1 MKKNF
6 FEYLYLDYE
15 ESQRASN
22 EAPDESAKDEAQ
34 KRFEYRVKRYVYLVN
49 YFLNSNQENPDA
61 RAKLC
66 NFVAKELLRLTN
78 EGCSENNQAAG
89 MNNNSC
95 LSRVTLK
102 VSDMVTP
109 LFISVRDFFFT
120 TISCIPLAG
129 RLFSNKAAMSGFEK
143 FLAVY
148 NESNFLEH
156 LYLNYKES
164 RGGGASKTPD
174 GSAPDGSVKE
184 EA

>member
-1 MKKNF
+1 MKKKF

-78 EGCSENNQAAG
+78 GGCSENTGAG

-129 RLFSNKAAMSGFEK
+129 RLFSNKAAMLGFEK

-164 RGGGASKTPD
+164 RGEASKTPD
-174 GSAPDGSVKE
+174 GSAKE

>member
-1 MKKNF
+1 MKKKF
-6 FEYLYLDYE
+6 FEYLCLDYE
-15 ESQRASN
+15 ESRRASN
-22 EAPDESAKDEAQ
+22 EVPSAKDEAQ
-34 KRFEYRVKRYVYLVN
+34 KKFEYRVKRYVANYVYLVN

-66 NFVAKELLRLTN
+66 NFLAKELLKLTN

-109 LFISVRDFFFT
+109 LFISVRDFSFT
-120 TISCIPLAG
+120 TMSCIPLAG
-129 RLFSNKAAMSGFEK
+129 RLFSNKAAMLGFEK

-148 NESNFLEH
+148 NESNFLGH

-164 RGGGASKTPD
+164 RRVSSRTPD
-174 GSAPDGSVKE
+174 GSAKE
-184 EA
+184 EE